1 MGEPITPR
9 EAGAIAISQFC
20 DTLMP
25 AEQIRWTFHGYVT
38 PAGNPTVQGWF
49 DALEDEEKEAIREL
63 MTYLQLLPRHL
74 WKKPEFESFDPELSE
89 IRIRVNSLRK
99 IYRIYG
105 TFWPTSMRHSYTFLI
120 GKNKKVD
127 NDKQGKREATDR
139 LKELRRGDASVEQF
153 KF

>member
-1 MGEPITPR
+1 
-9 EAGAIAISQFC
+9 
-20 DTLMP
+20 MP
-25 AEQIRWTFHGYVT
+25 AEPILWTFHGYVT
-38 PAGNPTVQGWF
+38 PAGNPTVQDWF
-49 DALEDEEKEAIREL
+49 DALEDEEKDAIRDVT
-63 MTYLQLLPRHL
+63 TYLQLLPRHL
-74 WKKPEFESFDPELSE
+74 WTKPEFESFDPELSE
-89 IRIRVNSLRK
+89 IRIRVSSLKK

-105 TFWPTSMRHSYTFLI
+105 TFWPTGVRHSYTFLI